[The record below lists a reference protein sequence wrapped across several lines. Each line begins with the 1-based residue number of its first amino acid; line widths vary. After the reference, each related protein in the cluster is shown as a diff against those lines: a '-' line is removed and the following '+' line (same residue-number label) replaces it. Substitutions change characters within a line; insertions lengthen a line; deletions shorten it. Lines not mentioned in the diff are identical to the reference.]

1 MVVDDLH
8 DKPGSKA
15 KESKLNKLMK
25 GLDSDGNSQ
34 VTLEEFECW
43 VLHEVPEPHCSTN
56 CLNFLMQISENIQKK
71 KSLPPGM
78 RKMVDLNVA
87 HVRTEGSHKEGVKK
101 IREAKTVQIA
111 QNVEKA
117 KAECTAANLDYEEVK
132 KGAEEKAAAS
142 LVPDDESGWHMGH
155 AAGLVLVAGVA
166 WCCSCCIHAV
176 QEEIA
181 VENSAD
187 GLQPACEQ
195 LRIWAL
201 NARAPGPN
209 GDRACGAHP
218 GHRGERAAVSVGFG
232 LVWEPPPGGAV

>member
-1 MVVDDLH
+1 MIVDDLH

-166 WCCSCCIHAV
+166 
-176 QEEIA
+176 
-181 VENSAD
+181 
-187 GLQPACEQ
+187 
-195 LRIWAL
+195 
-201 NARAPGPN
+201 
-209 GDRACGAHP
+209 
-218 GHRGERAAVSVGFG
+218 AAAYMRFRKK
-232 LVWEPPPGGAV
+232 